1 MAEILSYN
9 HYRDM
14 HNDVQFSAMFFGK
27 NFQNIP
33 LFNSTQTTVKEFDSY
48 GLKVFTFT
56 GKERDS
62 ETGFSYFGARY
73 YDSDLMTGWLSVDPM
88 ADKYPSL
95 SPYAY
100 CAWNPVKLV
109 DPDGEEISP
118 IYDTDGNFLGT
129 DDNGLQGEALI
140 MNKADFRQGMSNKE
154 ARTKGRTLDNMSDT
168 QALKFANNG
177 NFEEFLDHYNSLS
190 SRPDWDGIVTRDEGI
205 TWAKTHPN
213 ALENPTTTN
222 TLYVNT
228 RHLDFGNI
236 SISDLKNGVGNS
248 SPTNT
253 LNFRNLLYGLFGGKI
268 QNTVYAL
275 GRVDLFLLNENG
287 DVRVVNNSA
296 TDYDWNTG
304 GGFIRDKM
312 IRIERK
318 LHGLNDNHGF
328 KTVYYGTGKIHK

>member
-1 MAEILSYN
+1 MV
-9 HYRDM
+9 
-14 HNDVQFSAMFFGK
+14 VQIVINK
-27 NFQNIP
+27 
-33 LFNSTQTTVKEFDSY
+33 
-48 GLKVFTFT
+48 GLKKMYQNYIKYNAKTASKSTPSFT

-73 YDSDLMTGWLSVDPM
+73 YDSDLMTGWLSVDAM

-95 SPYAY
+95 SPYNY